1 MKAIVIDDHP
11 LARIAIKNLLEN
23 NEITVIRELEDGE
36 VAVLAVESTDPD
48 LVVIDIDIPVVN
60 GMEIL
65 ERLRKR
71 GYEGIIIVVSSKNER
86 FYSRR
91 SSEAGASGF
100 VSKKEG
106 LSNLMAAVTA
116 AQNGYSYFPLFLGQ
130 YVGKWTSDEKKLDSL
145 SLQEFNVL
153 LYILQ
158 GADNN
163 TIAEK
168 MKLSNK
174 TVSTY
179 KKRLLEKLDCKS
191 LIDLF
196 AFSTHNNV
204 G

>member
-11 LARIAIKNLLEN
+11 MARLAIKMLLEN
-23 NEITVIRELEDGE
+23 SGFSVIKELEDGE
-36 VAVLAVESTDPD
+36 FAILTVESTNPD
-48 LVVIDIDIPVVN
+48 LVVIDIDIPIVN

-106 LSNLMAAVTA
+106 LSNLMGAVTA

-130 YVGKWTSDEKKLDSL
+130 YIGKRSSDEERLDSL

-158 GADNN
+158 GVDNN
-163 TIAEK
+163 KIADK

-179 KKRLLEKLDCKS
+179 KKRLLEKLDCNS
-191 LIDLF
+191 LIELF
-196 AFSTHNNV
+196 AFSKDNNI

>member
-1 MKAIVIDDHP
+1 MKAIIIDDHP

-23 NEITVIRELEDGE
+23 NEISVIKELEDGE
-36 VAVLAVESTDPD
+36 VAVLVVESTNPD
-48 LVVIDIDIPVVN
+48 LVVIDIDIPIVN

-130 YVGKWTSDEKKLDSL
+130 YVGKCTSDEKKLDSL

-179 KKRLLEKLDCKS
+179 KKRLLEKLECKS